1 LISILKIITNKNKP
15 DLSAFNSKSQRTL
28 MKNCWLSIPAN
39 FYFLLLL
46 NSCLLFC
53 SGCHLDDKIKTV
65 AKPQAQVT
73 NSKNSSPVPA
83 DAATIL
89 SRPEVPILCYHQL
102 RDFRPSD
109 SKTAKDYI
117 VPVVNFQEQ
126 IKLLADSG
134 YHSILPDQLYDY
146 LLYGKS
152 LPSKPVIISFDDT
165 RLDHY
170 TVALAELNKYGFKG
184 VFFIMTVSLN
194 RPGYMTKE
202 QVKHLADEGHVIGL
216 HTWNHKNVKTFTEED
231 WAIQVTKPWEQLKAI
246 TGQPVDYFAYPFGL
260 WNKEGL
266 EKIKQFGFKAAFQL
280 SARRDE
286 SSPLFC
292 IRRMIIPGEWN
303 LPTMQQQL
311 KNSF

>member
-1 LISILKIITNKNKP
+1 
-15 DLSAFNSKSQRTL
+15 
-28 MKNCWLSIPAN
+28 MKNRWLSIPGN
-39 FYFLLLL
+39 FYLLLIL
-46 NSCLLFC
+46 YSCLIFSPGC
-53 SGCHLDDKIKTV
+53 SLDDKIKTV
-65 AKPQAQVT
+65 AEPQAQVAI
-73 NSKNSSPVPA
+73 SKTSSPLLA
-83 DAATIL
+83 DAASIL

-102 RDFRPSD
+102 RDFRESD
-109 SKTAKDYI
+109 SKTARDYI
-117 VPVVNFQEQ
+117 VPVANFQEQ

-170 TVALAELNKYGFKG
+170 TVALTELNKYGFKG

-202 QVKHLADEGHVIGL
+202 QVKQLADEGHVIGL

-231 WAIQVTKPWEQLKAI
+231 WAIQIKKPWDQLKAI
-246 TGQPVDYFAYPFGL
+246 TGKPVDYFAYPFGL
-260 WNKEGL
+260 WDKQGL
-266 EKIKQFGFKAAFQL
+266 EKIKQHGFKAAFQL
-280 SARRDE
+280 SARRDDK
-286 SSPLFC
+286 SPLFS
-292 IRRMIIPGEWN
+292 IRRIIIPGEWN
-303 LPTMQQQL
+303 LQTMQQRL